1 MELKDLKKAYSGYES
16 KYKLPSFDK
25 LNEDFEIEKIN
36 LESDF
41 LLRVIRKLMMDKVVG
56 FLNFFER
63 VISNPAGLPGIYYQ
77 FIRAIDSAD
86 KKESD
91 KIYNIL
97 GELSLIAFEREINV
111 SEKGEAELI
120 KKIYSQWSALKPA
133 LMKLA
138 KKMRSTENNNVLKKE
153 KSYFG

>member
-1 MELKDLKKAYSGYES
+1 MELKELKKEYSELEK

-25 LNEDFEIEKIN
+25 INEDFEIEKIN
-36 LESDF
+36 AESDF
-41 LLRVIRKLMMDKVVG
+41 LLRIIRKLMMDKIVG

-63 VISNPAGLPGIYYQ
+63 VTSNPASLPKVYYQ
-77 FIRAIDSAD
+77 FIKAIDVED
-86 KKESD
+86 KKEAD
-91 KIYNIL
+91 KIYSML
-97 GELSLIAFEREINV
+97 GDLSLIAFEREIEV

-120 KKIYSQWSALKPA
+120 KKIYSEWNASKVS

-138 KKMRSTENNNVLKKE
+138 KKMRSTESNVSKKE